1 MFKIS
6 NLTATIGD
14 KQILSDISIDLHASD
29 VLLITGH
36 NGSGKSTL
44 LHTIMG
50 RPDIMAT
57 GSVNIVGKELLDIEC
72 HERAR
77 SGVFMFHQSPPTI
90 DGINTMTMFNEI
102 NNLAEDKVSKRDLID
117 QVKTNFKQ
125 LNLPDDWAK
134 RSFNSG
140 ASGGERKK
148 NELALAEFFSITGR
162 AIGGKVL
169 LLDEPDSGLEQA
181 SRNRIINLI
190 TKNSDGGGVTLLV
203 THDRELQHKYRNNSI
218 ELENGR
224 IIKR

>member
-1 MFKIS
+1 MLKIQ
-6 NLTATIGD
+6 NLNAQIGD
-14 KQILSDISIDLHASD
+14 KSILSGIDITIMPSD

-50 RPDIMAT
+50 RPDISAA
-57 GSVNIVGKELLDIEC
+57 GSIQLDNTELLSMEC

-77 SGVFMFHQSPPTI
+77 FGVFMFHQTPPTI
-90 DGINTMTMFNEI
+90 DGVNTMTLYNEI
-102 NNLAEDKVSKRDLID
+102 NNQRENKLSKRNLID
-117 QVKTNFKQ
+117 LAKSEFQD
-125 LNLPDDWAK
+125 LGLPDDWGK
-134 RSFNSG
+134 RQFNMG

-148 NELALAEFFSITGR
+148 NELALAEFFGGR
-162 AIGGKVL
+162 VL

-181 SRNRIINLI
+181 SRDRINNLI
-190 TKNSDGGGVTLLV
+190 NKNSQQGGYTLLV
-203 THDRELQHKYRNNSI
+203 THDRELQHRYRNNSI